1 MLSRP
6 WKGNSSSRNSCLYSC
21 RPHVLGPWE
30 ACSCQQR
37 PGKKAGPKRDQR
49 LNLQEPHPAA
59 FGPPGLDCREMEEEC
74 RRPPSQGTS
83 CPQTG
88 RRGGRSLRTLV
99 ASPWPVP
106 AGAGAQAAWLIVN
119 RGWSLGWEARQAG
132 SILGWLQV
140 AGLSAPQFPA
150 CEFRVRCLPR
160 GGPGGTET

>member
-6 WKGNSSSRNSCLYSC
+6 WKGNSSSRNSVI
-21 RPHVLGPWE
+21 VLLLGLTSS
-30 ACSCQQR
+30 A
-37 PGKKAGPKRDQR
+37 PGRHIPASGGLGRKRVQL

-59 FGPPGLDCREMEEEC
+59 SGPPELDRREMEEEC

-88 RRGGRSLRTLV
+88 RRGGRSLKTLV

-106 AGAGAQAAWLIVN
+106 AGAGARAAWLIVN

-132 SILGWLQV
+132 SILGWLQG
-140 AGLSAPQFPA
+140 AGLSEP
-150 CEFRVRCLPR
+150 VSCL
-160 GGPGGTET
+160 

>member
-6 WKGNSSSRNSCLYSC
+6 WKGNSSSRNS
-21 RPHVLGPWE
+21 VLVLLLGLTSS
-30 ACSCQQR
+30 A
-37 PGKKAGPKRDQR
+37 PGRRIPAGGGLGRKRVQL

-59 FGPPGLDCREMEEEC
+59 SGPPELDRREMEEEC

-88 RRGGRSLRTLV
+88 RRGGRSLKTPV

-106 AGAGAQAAWLIVN
+106 AGAGARAAWLIVN

-132 SILGWLQV
+132 SVLGWLQG
-140 AGLSAPQFPA
+140 AGLSDP
-150 CEFRVRCLPR
+150 VSCL
-160 GGPGGTET
+160 